1 MCFLRE
7 CSAKYLLFVD
17 ISKFLIDVFDFAWVF
32 VSTFLQHMWERRAL
46 VDIAHR
52 LHEPLERMRRRNR
65 VRDEATDVSTH
76 VQYEAWLKHRA
87 NVRAP
92 GERLVVDES
101 VTVRDGRT
109 AADDADAE
117 SALARHGSRLGR
129 ALIGK
134 QKHSAGASAGQTQP
148 SQAMYL
154 YRLFADSDIA
164 ETAGGQW
171 YAKLDCE
178 LSDVNNRPLFVGI
191 DDDLKAASAGDMTRH
206 RRRFEWLMARHWPQ
220 PAPWERPSAGE
231 ATVGIDAIEAAR
243 LQCARR
249 E

>member
-1 MCFLRE
+1 
-7 CSAKYLLFVD
+7 
-17 ISKFLIDVFDFAWVF
+17 
-32 VSTFLQHMWERRAL
+32 MWERRAL

-52 LHEPLERMRRRNR
+52 LRAPLEHMRRRNR

-92 GERLVVDES
+92 GERLVIEES

-109 AADDADAE
+109 DADAD
-117 SALARHGSRLGR
+117 AAPARHRNRLGR
-129 ALIGK
+129 ALVGK
-134 QKHSAGASAGQTQP
+134 TNSAMKNSAAAAASTRQRDT

-154 YRLFADSDIA
+154 YRLFADADIA

-171 YAKLDCE
+171 YARLDCE

-191 DDDLKAASAGDMTRH
+191 DDDLKAASVADMARH

-220 PAPWERPSAGE
+220 PAPWERLSEAVGGSAS
-231 ATVGIDAIEAAR
+231 ASDAGFEIGAAEAAR
-243 LQCARR
+243 LQCARAW
-249 E
+249 